1 VTPVRS
7 AASLIGVLAAVLLA
21 VAAPLASGSTQQTR
35 LLGDSARFY
44 LTWQVRPAS
53 ILYTEDSSGI
63 LGGFDGTGIARPGH
77 LKWSKWSAGRAVGS
91 GAVRIDGC
99 KPSCSGGTFT
109 AHAVSVVAFRAVGD
123 HFTRL
128 TLRYTYRGKQRVE
141 HWGIR
146 RIGSSWSYYLVGR

>member
-1 VTPVRS
+1 MR
-7 AASLIGVLAAVLLA
+7 LAGLTTVLLLA
-21 VAAPLASGSTQQTR
+21 LVVPLASASTQQTR

-63 LGGFDGTGIARPGH
+63 LGGFDGTGIASPGH
-77 LKWSKWSAGRAVGS
+77 LKWSRWSAGRAVGS
-91 GAVRIDGC
+91 GAVWIDDC

-128 TLRYTYRGKQRVE
+128 TLRYTYRGKQHVE

-146 RIGSSWSYYLVGR
+146 RTGSSWSYYLVGR

>member
-1 VTPVRS
+1 MRLTALGCV
-7 AASLIGVLAAVLLA
+7 AAAVLLA
-21 VAAPLASGSTQQTR
+21 VLAPLASGSTQQTR

-53 ILYTEDSSGI
+53 ILYTEDTTGI

-77 LKWSKWSAGRAVGS
+77 LKWSTWSTGRAVGS
-91 GAVRIDGC
+91 GAVWIDGC
-99 KPSCSGGTFT
+99 RPTCSGGTFT
-109 AHAVSVVAFRAVGD
+109 AHAVSVVASRAVGA

-128 TLRYTYRGKQRVE
+128 TLRYPYRGKKRVE

-146 RIGSSWSYYLVGR
+146 RNAGSWSYYLVGR